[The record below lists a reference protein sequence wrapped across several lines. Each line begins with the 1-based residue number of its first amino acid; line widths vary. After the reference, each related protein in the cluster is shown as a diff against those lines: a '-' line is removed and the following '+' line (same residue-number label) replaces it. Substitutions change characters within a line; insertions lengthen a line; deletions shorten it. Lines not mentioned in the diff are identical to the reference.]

1 MKANGLAR
9 TAKRTPVKGRE
20 ISWTQVYEGRMLRFN
35 LEVVLVA
42 LIALALLITWLFS
55 TWEAFQKSV
64 PPSRPR
70 ASLHSD

>member
-1 MKANGLAR
+1 
-9 TAKRTPVKGRE
+9 
-20 ISWTQVYEGRMLRFN
+20 MLRFN
-35 LEVVLVA
+35 LEVVLIA

-55 TWEAFQKSV
+55 TWEAFQKIV